1 MTKDI
6 NYSIEEIS
14 RTAKIILSLN
24 PSSKIF
30 IFNGE
35 MGSGKTTLIKAI
47 IKELGYEGT
56 VSSPTFSIINEYLNG
71 DKIYHFDF
79 YRIKNKN
86 ELLDIGIDEYIS
98 RCCKTNIR
106 DSLRSTLKTL
116 GIFLVLFLICYFVL
130 ARGEETPLRDS
141 KMLSAVGSRLIS
153 AALFMF
159 YSLILIASGSMLW
172 FGMKNRK

>member
-47 IKELGYEGT
+47 MKELGYEGT

-79 YRIKNKN
+79 YRIKNTN

-98 RCCKTNIR
+98 SNDWCFI
-106 DSLRSTLKTL
+106 
-116 GIFLVLFLICYFVL
+116 
-130 ARGEETPLRDS
+130 EWP
-141 KMLSAVGSRLIS
+141 
-153 AALFMF
+153 
-159 YSLILIASGSMLW
+159 SLIVDMLPD
-172 FGMKNRK
+172 KHIELNIDVISSDDRKLTINY

>member
-98 RCCKTNIR
+98 SNNRCFVEWPNLITDILPDKHIELNI
-106 DSLRSTLKTL
+106 D
-116 GIFLVLFLICYFVL
+116 I
-130 ARGEETPLRDS
+130 
-141 KMLSAVGSRLIS
+141 IS
-153 AALFMF
+153 
-159 YSLILIASGSMLW
+159 SDD
-172 FGMKNRK
+172 RKLTINY

>member
-6 NYSIEEIS
+6 NYSIEEIG
-14 RTAKIILSLN
+14 RTSKIILSLN

-47 IKELGYEGT
+47 IKELGYKGT

-79 YRIKNKN
+79 YRIKSRD
-86 ELLDIGIDEYIS
+86 ELLDIGIDEYIGS
-98 RCCKTNIR
+98 NDWCFIEWPNLIIDMLPDKHIELNI
-106 DSLRSTLKTL
+106 DIVSS
-116 GIFLVLFLICYFVL
+116 
-130 ARGEETPLRDS
+130 D
-141 KMLSAVGSRLIS
+141 
-153 AALFMF
+153 
-159 YSLILIASGSMLW
+159 
-172 FGMKNRK
+172 NRKLKINY

>member
-98 RCCKTNIR
+98 SNNRCFVEWPNLITDMLPDKHIELNI
-106 DSLRSTLKTL
+106 D
-116 GIFLVLFLICYFVL
+116 I
-130 ARGEETPLRDS
+130 
-141 KMLSAVGSRLIS
+141 IS
-153 AALFMF
+153 
-159 YSLILIASGSMLW
+159 SDD
-172 FGMKNRK
+172 RKLTINY

>member
-6 NYSIEEIS
+6 NYSIEEIGKTS
-14 RTAKIILSLN
+14 KIILSLN

-47 IKELGYEGT
+47 IKELGYKGT

-98 RCCKTNIR
+98 SNNRCFIEWPNLITDMLPDKHIELNI
-106 DSLRSTLKTL
+106 D
-116 GIFLVLFLICYFVL
+116 V
-130 ARGEETPLRDS
+130 
-141 KMLSAVGSRLIS
+141 IS
-153 AALFMF
+153 
-159 YSLILIASGSMLW
+159 SDV
-172 FGMKNRK
+172 RKLTINY

>member
-6 NYSIEEIS
+6 NYSIEEIG
-14 RTAKIILSLN
+14 RTSKIILSLN

-47 IKELGYEGT
+47 IKELGYKGT

-98 RCCKTNIR
+98 SNNRCFIEWPNLITDMLPDKHIELNI
-106 DSLRSTLKTL
+106 D
-116 GIFLVLFLICYFVL
+116 V
-130 ARGEETPLRDS
+130 
-141 KMLSAVGSRLIS
+141 IS
-153 AALFMF
+153 
-159 YSLILIASGSMLW
+159 SDV
-172 FGMKNRK
+172 RKLTINY

>member
-6 NYSIEEIS
+6 NYSIEEIGKTS
-14 RTAKIILSLN
+14 KMILSLN

-35 MGSGKTTLIKAI
+35 IGSGKTTLIKAI
-47 IKELGYEGT
+47 IKELGYKGT

-98 RCCKTNIR
+98 SNNRCFIEWPNLITDMLPDKHIELNI
-106 DSLRSTLKTL
+106 D
-116 GIFLVLFLICYFVL
+116 V
-130 ARGEETPLRDS
+130 
-141 KMLSAVGSRLIS
+141 IS
-153 AALFMF
+153 
-159 YSLILIASGSMLW
+159 SDV
-172 FGMKNRK
+172 RKLTINY

>member
-6 NYSIEEIS
+6 NYSIEEIG

-79 YRIKNKN
+79 YRIKNTN

-98 RCCKTNIR
+98 SNDWCFI
-106 DSLRSTLKTL
+106 
-116 GIFLVLFLICYFVL
+116 
-130 ARGEETPLRDS
+130 EWP
-141 KMLSAVGSRLIS
+141 
-153 AALFMF
+153 
-159 YSLILIASGSMLW
+159 SLIVDMLPD
-172 FGMKNRK
+172 KHIELNIDVISSDDRKLTINY

>member
-6 NYSIEEIS
+6 NYSIEEIG
-14 RTAKIILSLN
+14 RTSKIILSLN

-47 IKELGYEGT
+47 IKELGYKGT

-98 RCCKTNIR
+98 SNNRCFIEWPNLITDMLPDKHIELNIN
-106 DSLRSTLKTL
+106 
-116 GIFLVLFLICYFVL
+116 I
-130 ARGEETPLRDS
+130 
-141 KMLSAVGSRLIS
+141 IS
-153 AALFMF
+153 
-159 YSLILIASGSMLW
+159 SDV
-172 FGMKNRK
+172 RKLTINY

>member
-1 MTKDI
+1 MTKNI
-6 NYSIEEIS
+6 NYSIEEIG
-14 RTAKIILSLN
+14 RTSKIILSLN

-47 IKELGYEGT
+47 IKELGYKGT

-98 RCCKTNIR
+98 SNNRCFIEWPNLITDMLPDKHIELNI
-106 DSLRSTLKTL
+106 D
-116 GIFLVLFLICYFVL
+116 I
-130 ARGEETPLRDS
+130 
-141 KMLSAVGSRLIS
+141 IS
-153 AALFMF
+153 
-159 YSLILIASGSMLW
+159 SDD
-172 FGMKNRK
+172 RKLTINY

>member
-6 NYSIEEIS
+6 NYSIEEIG

-98 RCCKTNIR
+98 SNNRCFVEWPNLITDILPDKHIELNI
-106 DSLRSTLKTL
+106 D
-116 GIFLVLFLICYFVL
+116 I
-130 ARGEETPLRDS
+130 
-141 KMLSAVGSRLIS
+141 IS
-153 AALFMF
+153 
-159 YSLILIASGSMLW
+159 SDD
-172 FGMKNRK
+172 RKLTINY

>member
-47 IKELGYEGT
+47 MKELGYEGT

-79 YRIKNKN
+79 YRIKNTN

-98 RCCKTNIR
+98 SNNRCFVEWPNLITDILPDKHIELNI
-106 DSLRSTLKTL
+106 D
-116 GIFLVLFLICYFVL
+116 I
-130 ARGEETPLRDS
+130 
-141 KMLSAVGSRLIS
+141 IS
-153 AALFMF
+153 
-159 YSLILIASGSMLW
+159 SDD
-172 FGMKNRK
+172 RKLTINY

>member
-6 NYSIEEIS
+6 NYSIEEIGKTS
-14 RTAKIILSLN
+14 KIILSLN

-47 IKELGYEGT
+47 IKELGYKGP

-98 RCCKTNIR
+98 SNNKCFIEWPNLITDMLPNKHIELNI
-106 DSLRSTLKTL
+106 D
-116 GIFLVLFLICYFVL
+116 V
-130 ARGEETPLRDS
+130 
-141 KMLSAVGSRLIS
+141 IS
-153 AALFMF
+153 
-159 YSLILIASGSMLW
+159 SDV
-172 FGMKNRK
+172 RKLTINY

>member
-86 ELLDIGIDEYIS
+86 ELFDIGIDEYLSSNS
-98 RCCKTNIR
+98 RCFIEWPNLITDMLPDKHIELNI
-106 DSLRSTLKTL
+106 D
-116 GIFLVLFLICYFVL
+116 I
-130 ARGEETPLRDS
+130 
-141 KMLSAVGSRLIS
+141 IS
-153 AALFMF
+153 
-159 YSLILIASGSMLW
+159 SDD
-172 FGMKNRK
+172 RKLTINY

>member
-6 NYSIEEIS
+6 NYSIEEIGRIS
-14 RTAKIILSLN
+14 KIILSLN

-47 IKELGYEGT
+47 IKELGYKGT

-98 RCCKTNIR
+98 SNNRCFVEWPNLITDILPDKHIELNI
-106 DSLRSTLKTL
+106 D
-116 GIFLVLFLICYFVL
+116 V
-130 ARGEETPLRDS
+130 
-141 KMLSAVGSRLIS
+141 IS
-153 AALFMF
+153 
-159 YSLILIASGSMLW
+159 SDV
-172 FGMKNRK
+172 RKLTINY

>member
-6 NYSIEEIS
+6 NYSIEEIG
-14 RTAKIILSLN
+14 RTSKIILSLN

-47 IKELGYEGT
+47 IKELGYKGI

-98 RCCKTNIR
+98 SNNRCFIEWPNLITDMLPDKHIELNI
-106 DSLRSTLKTL
+106 D
-116 GIFLVLFLICYFVL
+116 V
-130 ARGEETPLRDS
+130 
-141 KMLSAVGSRLIS
+141 IS
-153 AALFMF
+153 
-159 YSLILIASGSMLW
+159 SDV
-172 FGMKNRK
+172 RKLTINY

>member
-79 YRIKNKN
+79 YRIKNTN

-98 RCCKTNIR
+98 SNNRCFVEWPNLITDMLPDKHIELNI
-106 DSLRSTLKTL
+106 D
-116 GIFLVLFLICYFVL
+116 I
-130 ARGEETPLRDS
+130 
-141 KMLSAVGSRLIS
+141 IS
-153 AALFMF
+153 
-159 YSLILIASGSMLW
+159 SDD
-172 FGMKNRK
+172 RKLTINY

>member
-6 NYSIEEIS
+6 NYSIEEIG
-14 RTAKIILSLN
+14 RTAKMILSLN

-47 IKELGYEGT
+47 MKELGYEGT

-86 ELLDIGIDEYIS
+86 ELFDIGIDEYLSSNNRCFIEWPNLITDMLPDKHIELNIDIIS
-98 RCCKTNIR
+98 S
-106 DSLRSTLKTL
+106 D
-116 GIFLVLFLICYFVL
+116 
-130 ARGEETPLRDS
+130 D
-141 KMLSAVGSRLIS
+141 
-153 AALFMF
+153 
-159 YSLILIASGSMLW
+159 
-172 FGMKNRK
+172 RKLTINY

>member
-6 NYSIEEIS
+6 NYSIEEIG
-14 RTAKIILSLN
+14 RTSKIILSLN

-47 IKELGYEGT
+47 IKELGYKGT

-98 RCCKTNIR
+98 SNNRCFIEWPNLITDMLPDKHIELNI
-106 DSLRSTLKTL
+106 D
-116 GIFLVLFLICYFVL
+116 I
-130 ARGEETPLRDS
+130 
-141 KMLSAVGSRLIS
+141 IS
-153 AALFMF
+153 
-159 YSLILIASGSMLW
+159 SDD
-172 FGMKNRK
+172 RKLTINY

>member
-6 NYSIEEIS
+6 NYSIEEIG
-14 RTAKIILSLN
+14 RTSKIILSLN

-47 IKELGYEGT
+47 IKELGYKGT

-98 RCCKTNIR
+98 SNNKCFIEWPNLITDMLPDKHIELNI
-106 DSLRSTLKTL
+106 D
-116 GIFLVLFLICYFVL
+116 V
-130 ARGEETPLRDS
+130 
-141 KMLSAVGSRLIS
+141 IS
-153 AALFMF
+153 
-159 YSLILIASGSMLW
+159 SDV
-172 FGMKNRK
+172 RKLTINY